1 VRPYRLPLHLK
12 LCTPTCRTVFHAF
25 SVLLRVLA
33 FHVNGKPDNDR
44 PRNADKQIGGV
55 QARRDTGKGG
65 GKARPKLQELFACV
79 CAGGK
84 AYCCAYLVK
93 QIDKEQIGQVEDKQL
108 FDFLLHSD
116 TSLSLFF
123 TLSRCAFK
131 PAAFSFREESSLR
144 IEGFFSCVSFFAE
157 NSLKAAVS
165 TSASRPLKNT
175 R

>member
-1 VRPYRLPLHLK
+1 MPISRSAGCRLGAILEKAAAKPVPSCK
-12 LCTPTCRTVFHAF
+12 SF
-25 SVLLRVLA
+25 SLA
-33 FHVNGKPDNDR
+33 SAP
-44 PRNADKQIGGV
+44 
-55 QARRDTGKGG
+55 
-65 GKARPKLQELFACV
+65 
-79 CAGGK
+79 GGK

>member
-1 VRPYRLPLHLK
+1 MNTLNIYNSNRDKDIHLDTNSSTK
-12 LCTPTCRTVFHAF
+12 IKICGLTSPAEARYLNENHVDFAGM
-25 SVLLRVLA
+25 VLFFPKSKRNISIEQAKDIMAALDASIKRVA
-33 FHVNGKPDNDR
+33 VVVSPS
-44 PRNADKQIGGV
+44 I
-55 QARRDTGKGG
+55 
-65 GKARPKLQELFACV
+65 
-79 CAGGK
+79 
-84 AYCCAYLVK
+84 
-93 QIDKEQIGQVEDKQL
+93 EQIRQIEDKQL
-108 FDFLLHSD
+108 FNFLLHSD

>member
-1 VRPYRLPLHLK
+1 MTIDNIRRILSSFFSWLEDEDFIVKSPVRRIHKVKTAKVVKDTY
-12 LCTPTCRTVFHAF
+12 TDEA
-25 SVLLRVLA
+25 LR
-33 FHVNGKPDNDR
+33 
-44 PRNADKQIGGV
+44 QI
-55 QARRDTGKGG
+55 
-65 GKARPKLQELFACV
+65 
-79 CAGGK
+79 
-84 AYCCAYLVK
+84 
-93 QIDKEQIGQVEDKQL
+93 EDKQL
-108 FDFLLHSD
+108 FDFMLHSD

-123 TLSRCAFK
+123 TLSRCTVK

>member
-1 VRPYRLPLHLK
+1 FFFFSSRRRHTRSKRDWSSDVCSSDL
-12 LCTPTCRTVFHAF
+12 HAF
-25 SVLLRVLA
+25 SVFLRVFA

-55 QARRDTGKGG
+55 QARRDTGKGS
-65 GKARPKLQELFACV
+65 GKACTKLQEFFACV

-93 QIDKEQIGQVEDKQL
+93 EIDKEQIRQIEDKQL
-108 FDFLLHSD
+108 FNFLLHSD

-144 IEGFFSCVSFFAE
+144 
-157 NSLKAAVS
+157 
-165 TSASRPLKNT
+165 
-175 R
+175 